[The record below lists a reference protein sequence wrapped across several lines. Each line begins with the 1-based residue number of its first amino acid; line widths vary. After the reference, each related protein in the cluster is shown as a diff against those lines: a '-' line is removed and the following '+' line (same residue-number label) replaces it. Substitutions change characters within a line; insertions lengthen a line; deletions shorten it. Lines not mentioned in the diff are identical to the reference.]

1 MLKIAFVVI
10 EIALLIVLG
19 VLLWQIG
26 KFLRDKS
33 IPDDEPLGEERVEYL
48 TKRIDL
54 LKITFIAMFIVQLL
68 HIIWRIIKFLQ

>member
-1 MLKIAFVVI
+1 MNLAFIII
-10 EIALLIVLG
+10 EIILLIALG
-19 VLLWQIG
+19 VLLWQVW
-26 KFLRDKS
+26 KFLHDKN
-33 IPDDEPLGEERVEYL
+33 IPDDEPLGKERVEYL